1 MRNLAGTRLI
11 TFNSKT
17 QKTLCSVDSSLPTP
31 RIAFYATESTC
42 PQIMCRRGIDKSPE
56 LPANDVVWM
65 QIMLKAEGFWCCAS
79 SDNVVVQF
87 LCGKKRKDIKDG
99 KRRQS

>member
-1 MRNLAGTRLI
+1 
-11 TFNSKT
+11 
-17 QKTLCSVDSSLPTP
+17 
-31 RIAFYATESTC
+31 
-42 PQIMCRRGIDKSPE
+42 
-56 LPANDVVWM
+56 M